1 MKTMEGQKR
10 NNDPWA
16 PLPEVASQSNPVEC
30 NFSLGFSF
38 EDPLHQKLDSERY
51 IKSLESKLQKL
62 TRVKN
67 KDPSSKDIISSLTLF
82 HDDQMKRYVDDSAAG
97 LSSPLTTTAISEESL
112 NPLSYLQRKLY
123 PERQPL
129 SAEEL
134 LQLLQEDVLG
144 KIFEDLSSG
153 CESSNSNNKNV
164 SLDSLPPQ
172 NCQET
177 LCNIPQGVNVEK
189 DQQQDSVS
197 SLPEQESVSSLPEQE
212 SVSSLPEQESGE
224 NWANFED
231 MNSQSSSS
239 NTCVS

>member
-16 PLPEVASQSNPVEC
+16 PLPEVASQPNPVEC

-38 EDPLHQKLDSERY
+38 EDPLHQKLDSEKY

-144 KIFEDLSSG
+144 KIFEDLSSS
-153 CESSNSNNKNV
+153 CESSNSNNKN
-164 SLDSLPPQ
+164 
-172 NCQET
+172 ET

-189 DQQQDSVS
+189 DQQ
-197 SLPEQESVSSLPEQE
+197 QESVSSLPEQE

>member
-16 PLPEVASQSNPVEC
+16 PLPEVASQPNPVEC

-97 LSSPLTTTAISEESL
+97 LSSPLTMTAISEESL

-123 PERQPL
+123 PERQHL

-144 KIFEDLSSG
+144 KIFEDLSSS
-153 CESSNSNNKNV
+153 CESSNSNNKN
-164 SLDSLPPQ
+164 
-172 NCQET
+172 ET

-189 DQQQDSVS
+189 DQQQESVS
-197 SLPEQESVSSLPEQE
+197 SLPEQESMSSLPEQE